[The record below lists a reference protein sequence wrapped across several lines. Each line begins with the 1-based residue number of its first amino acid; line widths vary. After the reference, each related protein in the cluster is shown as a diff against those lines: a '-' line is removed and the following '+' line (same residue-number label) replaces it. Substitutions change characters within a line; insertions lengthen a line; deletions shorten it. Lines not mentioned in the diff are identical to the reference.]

1 MGAHCFQFLPTLCG
15 AVLEKSSPHCAW
27 LARSGGAERFG
38 GRALLEGR
46 RDGLASFD
54 GARGLAFFEAA
65 HLAAHDDVLVGHL
78 LGSTSGVGSK

>member
-1 MGAHCFQFLPTLCG
+1 MGKTSA
-15 AVLEKSSPHCAW
+15 HCAW
-27 LARSGGAERFG
+27 LARSGGAERLG
-38 GRALLEGR
+38 GRALLEGRR

-54 GARGLAFFEAA
+54 GARGLALFEAA